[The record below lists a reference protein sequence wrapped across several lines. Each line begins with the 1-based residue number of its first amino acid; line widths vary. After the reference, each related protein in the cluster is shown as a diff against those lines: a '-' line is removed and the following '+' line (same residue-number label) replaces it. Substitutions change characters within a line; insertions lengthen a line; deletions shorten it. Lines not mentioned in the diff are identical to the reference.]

1 MIHPRAARFLP
12 LFLLISL
19 TVPPAAA
26 QLVVPSVDM
35 PGAEAEGEI
44 IREPI
49 CSALINRSDQTII
62 GTLSTAS
69 QKVQT
74 GDVVK
79 HRSNFRLAAGEKMEF
94 CSSGP
99 FYEGRRLEDVLRTLI
114 PLFDCKTKIDEPVYL
129 DAIEGTG
136 GFRKLSATCK

>member
-1 MIHPRAARFLP
+1 MTRRMVLP
-12 LFLLISL
+12 LSFCFLLFCL
-19 TVPPAAA
+19 CAFPAAA
-26 QLVVPSVDM
+26 QLVAPPIDV
-35 PGAEAEGEI
+35 PGAEPEGEI
-44 IREPI
+44 IRQPI

-69 QKVQT
+69 QKVES

-99 FYEGRRLEDVLRTLI
+99 FYEGRRLEVVIRTLI
-114 PLFDCKTKIDEPVYL
+114 PLFDCKTKIDQPVYL
-129 DAIEGTG
+129 DATEGAA
-136 GFRKLSATCK
+136 GFRKLSATCR